1 MNKNNLL
8 KKSDGV
14 YAQYRLMKLAF
25 FTMMIGMIGLGVMVY
40 QAVQYKTVVIVPP
53 NLEKPVEFTNGI
65 PDDEYMRTVA
75 QDITYLAF
83 NYTPATCRTQFN
95 TLLKYVAPEEF
106 PVESQRWYELAGKVE
121 ASRVSSTMALSDK
134 IIVNPT
140 AGEIQITGSRT
151 QFTGDQIIETKNK
164 TYLIKYALRRGK
176 FALLGIVEGSKR

>member
-1 MNKNNLL
+1 MNKETFL
-8 KKSDGV
+8 KKSDAV
-14 YAQYRLMKLAF
+14 YAQFRLMKFAF
-25 FTMMIGMIGLGVMVY
+25 ITMMIGMIGLGIMVY

-53 NLEKPVEFTNGI
+53 NLEKPAEFTNGI
-65 PDDEYMRTVA
+65 PDDDYIRAVA

-106 PVESQRWYELAGKVE
+106 PVESQRWYELAGKIE
-121 ASRVSSTMALSDK
+121 TSRVSSTMSLSDQV
-134 IIVNPT
+134 IVNAT

-164 TYLIKYALRRGK
+164 SYVIKYALRRGK
-176 FALLGIVEGSKR
+176 FALLGIVEGTKK